1 MLFLILNFKYS
12 KGVIMAIHIEKIE
25 SVVNDLT
32 GELLS
37 LTTEVTDINTVPTE
51 PNYLKLYVDDLGLL
65 NKLSGSEVIALIHI
79 AALANYDG
87 QVSLPLLIKQS
98 IAEKA
103 GVKIQAVNNATVKL
117 TRKGILKRM
126 GTAVYLLNPDLFA
139 RGKWREIRER
149 RKAFQSIT
157 TYLPN
162 GEKII
167 ETNMID

>member
-1 MLFLILNFKYS
+1 
-12 KGVIMAIHIEKIE
+12 MAIHIEKIE

>member
-1 MLFLILNFKYS
+1 
-12 KGVIMAIHIEKIE
+12 MAIHIEKIE
-25 SVVNDLT
+25 TLVDDMT
-32 GELLS
+32 GELLAA
-37 LTTEVTDINTVPTE
+37 TTTTTDINTVPTE

-87 QVSLPLLIKQS
+87 QVCLPLLVKQS
-98 IAEKA
+98 IAEKTN
-103 GVKIQAVNNATVKL
+103 VKPQAIGNTIVKL
-117 TRKGILKRM
+117 TAKGILKRI

-139 RGKWREIRER
+139 KGKWREIRELR
-149 RKAFQSIT
+149 RAFQSIT

-167 ETNMID
+167 ETKMID